1 MGNNNSRKTLCA
13 NASTRNIRLPTMCL
27 SVTVFDI
34 LLAASEQNCLP
45 RVAAL
50 SLRLSPQ
57 VFKLDSVRVIFEIRK
72 EVAAL
77 GLFEQRF
84 NGLRRNHDE
93 N

>member
-34 LLAASEQNCLP
+34 LLVASEQNCLP
-45 RVAAL
+45 RVTAL

-77 GLFEQRF
+77 GLSEQRF
-84 NGLRRNHDE
+84 KGLRRNHDE